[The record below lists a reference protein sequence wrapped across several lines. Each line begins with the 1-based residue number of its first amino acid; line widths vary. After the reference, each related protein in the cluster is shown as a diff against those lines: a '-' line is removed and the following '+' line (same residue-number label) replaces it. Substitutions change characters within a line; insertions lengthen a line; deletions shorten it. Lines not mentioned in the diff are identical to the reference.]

1 MKKFLFCLIFVFN
14 FCFSV
19 YAAKIIMNDGTEY
32 SGNIHYQDENV
43 VYIVQKE
50 DLIKLQKNDIKEI
63 VEDNDKDKDSLMLDN
78 DMQKITNVWE
88 TVLQIGY
95 DFYGKY
101 SHKGDSEETD
111 SSKGV
116 TFAAKGYY
124 YFKNVLG
131 VGCGINLQNS
141 RKLEDLPGRFYFVPA
156 YVSLKIRSVPTK
168 PYKYGYITG
177 NLGYNMFFA
186 DSDYTN
192 FFEKEKGGLYYG
204 IGIGIVYNR
213 VVVELASS
221 VHGAG
226 ARIKTTKYDF
236 DIEYKTYTCSLGYAF

>member
-1 MKKFLFCLIFVFN
+1 MKKILFCLIFIFY
-14 FCFSV
+14 FCFTA
-19 YAAKIIMNDGTEY
+19 YGAKIVMNDGTEY
-32 SGNIHYQDENV
+32 CGNIHYQDENV

-50 DLIKLQKNDIKEI
+50 DLIKLQKSDIKEM
-63 VEDNDKDKDSLMLDN
+63 VEDSDKDNDSLILD
-78 DMQKITNVWE
+78 DVQKITNIWE

-101 SHKGDSEETD
+101 LHKGDNEQSD

-131 VGCGINLQNS
+131 IGCGINLQNS
-141 RKLEDLPGRFYFVPA
+141 RKLEDIPGRFYFVPA

-186 DSDYTN
+186 DSDYTT
-192 FFEKEKGGLYYG
+192 FFDKEKGGLYYG

-213 VVVELASS
+213 VVVEVASS

-226 ARIKTTKYDF
+226 ARIKTTNYDF
-236 DIEYKTYTCSLGYAF
+236 NIEYKTYTCSLGYVF